1 MATIEKLP
9 QYLEQAWTPDARTG
23 AWNWFIQRLTA
34 ALLVIFILAHFWVT
48 HFAVPGE
55 EITFKGVTGRLQS
68 PFFLVLDSLLLATA
82 IYHGLNGVRNVV
94 YDFNMNPGIK
104 KTISWLLLIIGIITF
119 GYGLNALVPFI
130 TGRPLFS
137 L

>member
-1 MATIEKLP
+1 MATVEKLP
-9 QYLEQAWTPDARTG
+9 QYVAEAWASGARTG

-55 EITFKGVTGRLQS
+55 EITFRGVMSRVQS

-82 IYHGLNGVRNVV
+82 LYHGLNGVRNVV
-94 YDFNMNPGIK
+94 YDFNMNPTIK
-104 KTISWLLLIIGIITF
+104 QTVSWLLLVIGIITF
-119 GYGLNALVPFI
+119 GYGLNALVPFL
-130 TGRPLFS
+130 TGRPLFP